1 MYIIIVGCGRI
12 GSMLATDLSNEG
24 HDVVIIDQDRLKLDL
39 LGSGFNGLRSVG
51 VEFDNDVLIEA
62 GISQADV
69 FYAMTPNDN
78 INLVAAQ
85 IASKVFGVKR
95 VIARVNDPG
104 KQFLYDQ
111 LGLESICPTS
121 LTVIMSKAMIETHK
135 RVPNKVHRL

>member
-24 HDVVIIDQDRLKLDL
+24 NDVVIIDQDRLKLDD

-51 VEFDNDVLIEA
+51 VEYDNDVLLEA
-62 GISQADV
+62 GIDKADV

-78 INLVAAQ
+78 VNLVASQ
-85 IASKVFGVKR
+85 IAKKVFGVKR
-95 VIARVNDPG
+95 VISRVNDPN

-111 LGLESICPTS
+111 LELESICPSS
-121 LTVIMSKAMIETHK
+121 LTVIMGKAMIEPHK
-135 RVPNKVHRL
+135 KHDKVTL